1 MSKQARGGRPLPACR
16 AYDPDLWFPLG
27 YSTAANQTQVMIAQS
42 ICAGCVYRIG
52 CLEYALEH
60 GEADGIWGGLTPEQ
74 RRGMSGVEGGKDE
87 LLAAMASA

>member
-1 MSKQARGGRPLPACR
+1 MNERARGGRPAPACR
-16 AYDPDLWFPLG
+16 AYDPELWYPLG
-27 YSTAANQTQVMIAQS
+27 YEAAANQAQIELAKS
-42 ICAGCVYRIG
+42 ICLTCPLRIG

-60 GEADGIWGGLTPEQ
+60 READGIWGGLTPDE